1 MDYKKSNAPL
11 NTVTRDLVELA
22 EPTGNIYETVCII
35 AKRANQI
42 AGAMRDDLEKK
53 LQEFASLNDNLEE
66 VTENREQIE
75 ISRYYEKLP
84 KPTLIATQEYIED
97 KLYYRNPVRERSAK
111 DWFRFFYLHI
121 CFFFTTFA
129 PDFINIFY

>member
-11 NTVTRDLVELA
+11 NTVTRDMVKLSED
-22 EPTGNIYETVCII
+22 TGNVYETVAII

-42 AGAMRDDLEKK
+42 SEQMKHDLEKK

-84 KPTLIATQEYIED
+84 KPSLIAAQEYEEG
-97 KLYYRNPVRERSAK
+97 KLHFRNPSRDIK
-111 DWFRFFYLHI
+111 MD
-121 CFFFTTFA
+121 
-129 PDFINIFY
+129 

>member
-11 NTVTRDLVELA
+11 NTVTRDMIKLSED
-22 EPTGNIYETVCII
+22 TGNVYETVCII

-42 AGAMRDDLEKK
+42 ASEMKHDLEKK

-66 VTENREQIE
+66 ISENREQIE

-84 KPTLIATQEYIED
+84 KPPLIAAQEYVDHKIMF
-97 KLYYRNPVRERSAK
+97 RNPIKESK
-111 DWFRFFYLHI
+111 SME
-121 CFFFTTFA
+121 
-129 PDFINIFY
+129 